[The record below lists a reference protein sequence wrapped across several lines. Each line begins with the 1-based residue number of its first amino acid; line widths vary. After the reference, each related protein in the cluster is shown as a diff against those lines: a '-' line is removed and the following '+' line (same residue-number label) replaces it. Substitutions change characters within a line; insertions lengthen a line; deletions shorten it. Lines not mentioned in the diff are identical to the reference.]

1 MSEFQSKDP
10 NRPAQDGALNA
21 SAAGGD
27 PLYLT
32 LEWVLRSL
40 DNPAIAASDWVAQ
53 EVDPS
58 RPTAVAL
65 LTDPTTPLSRLV
77 RARTFY
83 LALRTEG
90 SNPAERTMAGRMALA
105 ASAAA
110 LLFHGEHTSPHDDQ
124 ALAEALAA
132 AQSDAAVPSEIR
144 SMLGLAARRL
154 GSR

>member
-1 MSEFQSKDP
+1 M
-10 NRPAQDGALNA
+10 
-21 SAAGGD
+21 
-27 PLYLT
+27 
-32 LEWVLRSL
+32 
-40 DNPAIAASDWVAQ
+40 
-53 EVDPS
+53 
-58 RPTAVAL
+58 AL

-124 ALAEALAA
+124 ALTEALAA